1 MMSPELE
8 RLWGLVR
15 LTLQSPAEGARAVI
29 NLGLSRNDLWLSLAL
44 VTVLSVLLMVL
55 STGTVMVLPLG
66 VDPLYVSPIGYGVIM
81 GSGLVLLVFAIHY
94 TGQALGGKGIF
105 SDSLALVVWLEV
117 MSLALRLV
125 QVLVGLISTGLAAV
139 IALGAA
145 VFLFWCLIRFTDEVH
160 QFNSVGKSILTL
172 VLALV
177 GISVGIT
184 IILTFIGVGAT
195 QGLSNV

>member
-1 MMSPELE
+1 MSPELK
-8 RLWGLVR
+8 RLWGLGR

-66 VDPLYVSPIGYGVIM
+66 VDPLYVSPIGYGGIM

-94 TGQALGGKGIF
+94 TGQALGGKGTF
-105 SDSLALVVWLEV
+105 SESLAVVVWLEV

-125 QVLVGLISTGLAAV
+125 QVLVDLISTGLAAV

>member
-1 MMSPELE
+1 MSPELE

-94 TGQALGGKGIF
+94 TGQALGGKGTF
-105 SDSLALVVWLEV
+105 SESLAVVVWLEV

-125 QVLVGLISTGLAAV
+125 QVLVGLVSTGLAAV

>member
-8 RLWGLVR
+8 RLWGLLR

-29 NLGLSRNDLWLSLAL
+29 DLGLSRKELWLSLAL
-44 VTVLSVLLMVL
+44 VTVLSVLLMAL

-66 VDPLYVSPIGYGVIM
+66 VEPLFVSPLGYGMIM
-81 GSGLVLLVFAIHY
+81 GSGLVLLVFALHY
-94 TGQALGGKGIF
+94 TGQALGGTGAF
-105 SDSLALVVWLEV
+105 AASLAVVVWLEV
-117 MSLALRLV
+117 MSLALRVV
-125 QVLVGLISTGLAAV
+125 QVVVGFLSSGLEAV
-139 IALGAA
+139 VALGAA

-160 QFNSVGKSILTL
+160 HFNSVGKSILTL

-184 IILTFIGVGAT
+184 IILTFIGVSAT

>member
-1 MMSPELE
+1 M
-8 RLWGLVR
+8 
-15 LTLQSPAEGARAVI
+15 I

-94 TGQALGGKGIF
+94 TGQALGGKGTF
-105 SDSLALVVWLEV
+105 FESLAVVVWLEV

-125 QVLVGLISTGLAAV
+125 QVLVGLVSTGLAAV

>member
-1 MMSPELE
+1 MSPELE

-94 TGQALGGKGIF
+94 TGQALGGKGTF
-105 SDSLALVVWLEV
+105 SESLAVVVWLEV

-125 QVLVGLISTGLAAV
+125 QVLVGLISTGMAAV

>member
-1 MMSPELE
+1 MSPELE

-94 TGQALGGKGIF
+94 TGQALGGKGSF
-105 SDSLALVVWLEV
+105 SESLAVVVWLEV

-125 QVLVGLISTGLAAV
+125 QVLVGLVSTGLAAV

>member
-1 MMSPELE
+1 MSPELE

-94 TGQALGGKGIF
+94 TGQALGGKGTF
-105 SDSLALVVWLEV
+105 SESLVVVVWLEV

-125 QVLVGLISTGLAAV
+125 QVLVDLISTGLAAI

>member
-1 MMSPELE
+1 MSPELE

-66 VDPLYVSPIGYGVIM
+66 VDPLYVSPIGSGVIM

-94 TGQALGGKGIF
+94 TGQAFGGKGTF
-105 SDSLALVVWLEV
+105 SEFLAVVVWLEV

-125 QVLVGLISTGLAAV
+125 QVAVGLISTGLAAV